1 MRATLLLISLAA
13 AASLPVAAAAQAP
26 SPVPRVATLGSQP
39 TEVWDVFE
47 RQLRA
52 LGYVDGRNVSLERRW
67 SEGFTERV
75 APLLAELLRT
85 KPDVVVASL
94 MPASAAADQGPCV
107 PILAI
112 AVAEPYGACR
122 VFPVANA
129 SAASSAHLLS
139 ETHIR
144 LAKLAVPSASRV
156 TVMTD
161 STKPFLV
168 EYVDGVRHAAQT
180 RGLGVVA
187 LDVSAGETLE
197 TLVASIVRQGPDVLI
212 LGPGFS
218 QPYARRQIVAHA
230 RRLRIPTI
238 GSHVPDGVT
247 IAADYDWRELARRA
261 ASFVDQILKGATP
274 AQLDRDAPVKFDVVV
289 DRRAASAAGLTIS
302 ESLLRQAD
310 HVLD

>member
-1 MRATLLLISLAA
+1 MAA
-13 AASLPVAAAAQAP
+13 AASLSVAAAAQAP

-47 RQLRA
+47 RQLYA

-75 APLLAELLRT
+75 VPLLAELLRT
-85 KPDVVVASL
+85 KPDVVVASI
-94 MPASAAADQGPCV
+94 MPASTGADQVPCV

-112 AVAEPYGACR
+112 GVAEPYGACR
-122 VFPVANA
+122 VLPVANA
-129 SAASSAHLLS
+129 SAASSARLLS

-161 STKPFLV
+161 SAKPFLV
-168 EYVDGVRHAAQT
+168 EYVDGVRRAAQT
-180 RGLGVVA
+180 RGVGVVA
-187 LDVSAGETLE
+187 LDVSAGHTLE

-218 QPYARRQIVAHA
+218 QPYSRRQIVAQA

-261 ASFVDQILKGATP
+261 ASFVDQILKGATL
-274 AQLDRDAPVKFDVVV
+274 AQLDRDAPVKFEVVV
-289 DRRAASAAGLTIS
+289 DRRAASAVGLTLS
-302 ESLLRQAD
+302 ESLLREAD